1 MTRAGA
7 LAALL
12 LAAAALPAAA
22 QDRPGDRQ
30 YAVLTD
36 HLPVA
41 FDRALRT
48 GADLID
54 RGQVKAF
61 ELLLTGR
68 GLILAIPGSTNA
80 QRGVVDLLRRHR
92 GLRIVACKETV
103 DALAAA
109 ARHRPQLL
117 PGTVVEPCIGRLR
130 KMDAAGWQRVPG
142 L

>member
-1 MTRAGA
+1 MKYIGAIAA
-7 LAALL
+7 LA
-12 LAAAALPAAA
+12 LAAAAGPAAA
-22 QDRPGDRQ
+22 QTQPGDRQ
-30 YAVLTD
+30 YTVLTD

-54 RGQVKAF
+54 RGQVRQF
-61 ELLLTGR
+61 EVLLTGR

-80 QRGVVDLLRRHR
+80 QRGVADLLRRHR

-103 DALAAA
+103 DALTSA
-109 ARHRPQLL
+109 ARRRPQLL
-117 PGTVVEPCIGRLR
+117 PGTAVEPCIGRLR